1 MEHKVEA
8 FLEMIAVERGAA
20 RNTLDA
26 YRRDLSDFSDFIAS
40 HKSSFQAV
48 SNDLVEAYARNL
60 ATRGLSNATTLR
72 RRAAL
77 RQFFAFAH
85 GEGWRTDDPTS
96 RWDGVKKARSLPKTL
111 QTSDV
116 DRLIGAA
123 RALGG
128 WRGTRALCLLE
139 LVYGCGL
146 RVSELVG
153 LPMIALP
160 RADASVML
168 VKGKGGKERLVPLGS
183 HAKIALTAWLG
194 VRDQTLPQP
203 SKPTPSKAPPSKPA
217 GAKPAGAKLTGAK
230 LTGSKL
236 TEKSEPIATLA
247 VKFVFP
253 AKGKAGHLG
262 RREFGRML
270 EELAL
275 AAGLDPRKL
284 SPHVLRHAFATHLV
298 EGGADLRAVQVML
311 GHADIA
317 TTQIYTHVADARL
330 QKLVETSHPLAVR
343 ALKARGAS

>member
-8 FLEMIAVERGAA
+8 FLEMITVERGAA

-26 YRRDLSDFSDFIAS
+26 YRRDLNDFSDFIVS
-40 HKSSFQAV
+40 HKSSFEGV
-48 SNDLVEAYARNL
+48 SNELVEAYARNL

-85 GEGWRTDDPTS
+85 SEGWRNDDPTS
-96 RWDGVKKARSLPKTL
+96 RWDGVRKARSLPKTL
-111 QTSDV
+111 HTSDV
-116 DRLIGAA
+116 DALIGAA

-128 WRGTRALCLLE
+128 WRGARALCLLE

-153 LPMIALP
+153 LPMMALP
-160 RADASVML
+160 RADASAML

-183 HAKIALTAWLG
+183 HAKIALTAWLEER
-194 VRDQTLPQP
+194 VHTLP
-203 SKPTPSKAPPSKPA
+203 KAVGPRPF
-217 GAKPAGAKLTGAK
+217 GKLD
-230 LTGSKL
+230 
-236 TEKSEPIATLA
+236 PLA
-247 VKFVFP
+247 VLAAKFVFP

-343 ALKARGAS
+343 ALKAREVG